1 MSIQDR
7 TAPLDFSVNRKNL
20 YKEEAFTDMEGA
32 SIRRLTP
39 INADGTR
46 DKKRALVF
54 FGHTQLLSS
63 HGAVPVHC
71 FLKAKNLDQ
80 AFKQFPLAMKES
92 VEKMLKDLEA
102 AEKKEDSR
110 IIMPGQP

>member
-1 MSIQDR
+1 MSTKDR
-7 TAPLDFSVNRKNL
+7 TAQIDFSVNRKNL

-39 INADGTR
+39 IKADGTR

-54 FGHTQLLSS
+54 FGHTQLLLS

-92 VEKMLKDLEA
+92 VEKVIKDLEA
-102 AEKKEDSR
+102 VEERGDSR
-110 IIMPGQP
+110 IIMPGQS